1 MEELDVPQAVPQQK
15 KQELQRQ
22 LFIYQ
27 ELQRQLLSTEQV
39 DKHLSFLHDLQE
51 PEQTLQQKLD
61 LLGLKCPIPVLKLA
75 KKITQINVGDVL
87 EVMVD
92 DPKADN
98 DIEELVKSNDGAG
111 TDRDYDKIMEKVSF

>member
-1 MEELDVPQAVPQQK
+1 MGK
-15 KQELQRQ
+15 K
-22 LFIYQ
+22 
-27 ELQRQLLSTEQV
+27 
-39 DKHLSFLHDLQE
+39 
-51 PEQTLQQKLD
+51 QQKLD

-98 DIEELVKSNDGAG
+98 DIEELVKNINI
-111 TDRDYDKIMEKVSF
+111 KILNKIKKKKILTFYIEKT